1 MSRGDAMRA
10 AVRMFTC
17 GAAAGG
23 LLLGLAALPA
33 AAAPPENRGSF
44 GVEIIDEDD
53 VSVEEGFCDLDGLT
67 VEVHFV
73 ERGRGHFTYR
83 GRDRIPYFTG
93 TFHGSVTFTELSGDR
108 AGTVSSIVWN
118 TTNKDQRIVDNGDGT
133 ITVTARGAG
142 GWKFIGPAATLRNPG
157 MLLYQVLIDTNGTLQ
172 DPSDDEFL
180 EDLGPLRDSTGLN
193 EQGEDFCE
201 DYFIVTG
208 RTG

>member
-1 MSRGDAMRA
+1 VQSDD
-10 AVRMFTC
+10 
-17 GAAAGG
+17 
-23 LLLGLAALPA
+23 
-33 AAAPPENRGSF
+33 
-44 GVEIIDEDD
+44 VEIIDEDD